1 MAEQSRLQLVHM
13 TVDRR
18 IGTEVGG
25 YRILEPLGSGGT
37 SVVYRAEHVR
47 LGRPAA
53 LKLLTPA
60 LGEADFRERFL
71 RESQLAASLD
81 HPSIVPVYDAGE
93 EDDLLYIAMACVDG
107 SDLKT
112 LLVAE
117 GPLPLRRT
125 LRIGGQIASALD
137 AAHARGLVHRDVKP
151 ANILVRPDDRAFLS
165 DFGVVKE
172 LASNGGTRTGS
183 FIGTIEYSAPEQIEG
198 REVDARTDVYSLACV
213 LYECL
218 TGTAPFHRASEVAVL
233 NAHLHAPPPKLTKA
247 VPELPP
253 ALEQVIAKAL
263 SKSPLDRYSSC
274 GELLAEARSAAAER
288 RVHGR
293 RLALSVALLL
303 VAALLGAAAAL
314 GLRSL
319 LDSNEPAPAPRPPP
333 AAAAPAPPN
342 AALDELL
349 LESEDGRTLNDV
361 AYALIG
367 AEEFER
373 ALPFA
378 RKAIRKAA
386 PGTLT
391 RGFAN
396 FNLGFSLLKLG
407 RCDESLGP
415 LRRALA
421 LEPEP
426 LHVYIRPRLRQ
437 AKRCARGGASGPK
450 QSRSSAGQ
458 LAPSRAG

>member
-1 MAEQSRLQLVHM
+1 MAAQVRLQLVPM

-47 LGRPAA
+47 LGRRAA

-93 EDDLLYIAMACVDG
+93 EDDLLYIAMACVEG

-112 LLVAE
+112 LLAAE
-117 GPLPLRRT
+117 GPLPLRRA
-125 LRIGGQIASALD
+125 LRIAGQIASALD

-151 ANILVRPDDRAFLS
+151 ANVLVGEGDRAFLS
-165 DFGVVKE
+165 DFCVVKE
-172 LASNGGTRTGS
+172 LASNGTTRTGS

-218 TGTAPFHRASEVAVL
+218 TGTPPFHRASEVAVL

-247 VPELPP
+247 VPELPA

-263 SKSPLDRYSSC
+263 SKSPLDRYPSC
-274 GELLAEARSAAAER
+274 GELLAAARSAASER
-288 RVHGR
+288 RVHHR
-293 RLALSVALLL
+293 RLAVSVGLLL
-303 VAALLGAAAAL
+303 LAALVGAALAL
-314 GLRSL
+314 GVRSL
-319 LDSNEPAPAPRPPP
+319 VDDEPAVSPPP
-333 AAAAPAPPN
+333 PPLAAEPPQ
-342 AALDELL
+342 AELDELL
-349 LESEDGRTLNDV
+349 LESNDGRTLNDV

-367 AEEFER
+367 AKEYAR
-373 ALPFA
+373 AVPFA
-378 RKAIRKAA
+378 SKAVRKAPA
-386 PGTLT
+386 GTLT

-396 FNLGFSLLKLG
+396 FNLGFALLMLG
-407 RCDESLGP
+407 RCDESIRP
-415 LRRALA
+415 LQRALA
-421 LEPEP
+421 LEPESYHP
-426 LHVYIRPRLRQ
+426 WIRPRIKQ
-437 AKRCARGGASGPK
+437 AKRCARGGASAPK
-450 QSRSSAGQ
+450 QSHSSVEPRD
-458 LAPSRAG
+458 PSRAG